1 MKRHLL
7 IRIGDLTKEKTSQD
21 LVHTPLSQTSVVLNE
36 PRDEQSEKCTRNELE
51 FTNEE
56 NVNFGVL

>member
-7 IRIGDLTKEKTSQD
+7 IRIGDLTKEKPNQD
-21 LVHTPLSQTSVVLNE
+21 LVNTPPSLTSVVLNE
-36 PRDEQSEKCTRNELE
+36 PRDTQSEKYTRNELE

-56 NVNFGVL
+56 YVNHRVL